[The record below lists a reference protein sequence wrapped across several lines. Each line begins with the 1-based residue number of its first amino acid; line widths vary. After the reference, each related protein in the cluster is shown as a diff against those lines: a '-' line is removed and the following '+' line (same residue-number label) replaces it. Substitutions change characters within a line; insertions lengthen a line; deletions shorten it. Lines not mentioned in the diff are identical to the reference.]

1 MDFNDFE
8 DNEVSDNQPDN
19 APRNGENG
27 SSSGSKSFVIGI
39 AILGGIV
46 ILAMIAMIAFVLLNK
61 PATSTDLEQ
70 KAAEIQAQNTAIS
83 IIATQTA
90 DFMLVQATQKAA
102 PSNTL
107 VAPSAT
113 SVIAMATSTPTS
125 DKVSTSV
132 AAGGDPGARTATVA
146 AFQTQAAAIALGTNV
161 PGTTALVQAT
171 STALP
176 STGFVEDVGFPA
188 LFGTSIVLLLIIF
201 FARKFRLASK

>member
-1 MDFNDFE
+1 MDFNDFD
-8 DNEVSDNQPDN
+8 DNEVSDNQPNN
-19 APRNGENG
+19 APRTGENA
-27 SSSGSKSFVIGI
+27 SSSSSKSFVIGI

-46 ILAMIAMIAFVLLNK
+46 ILAMVAMIAYVLLNK

-90 DFMLVQATQKAA
+90 DFMVIQSTQKAA
-102 PSNTL
+102 PSITV

-113 SVIAMATSTPTS
+113 SVIAVATATPTS
-125 DKVSTSV
+125 DKASTSV
-132 AAGGDPGARTATVA
+132 ASGSDPGARTATVA

-161 PGTTALVQAT
+161 PGATALVQAT

-188 LFGTSIVLLLIIF
+188 LFGTSLVLLLIIF
-201 FARKFRLASK
+201 FARKFRLSSK